1 MPTPMKNPR
10 PLLLALLLAHFAGAA
25 CAADWQLVLSD
36 RNRRVEIDR
45 GSILTSDRGT
55 KVSWGRVV
63 LANADL
69 GEREVSGV
77 FRLDMLD
84 SALAIL
90 TQELQVQRVELAG
103 LSLIY

>member
-36 RNRRVEIDR
+36 RDRRIEIDR
-45 GSILTSDRGT
+45 ASILRSDAGT

-63 LANADL
+63 LTSEEAQ
-69 GEREVSGV
+69 RSGYA
-77 FRLDMLD
+77 MIK
-84 SALAIL
+84 ALNRYDCRNRSFA
-90 TQELQVQRVELAG
+90 TV
-103 LSLIY
+103 